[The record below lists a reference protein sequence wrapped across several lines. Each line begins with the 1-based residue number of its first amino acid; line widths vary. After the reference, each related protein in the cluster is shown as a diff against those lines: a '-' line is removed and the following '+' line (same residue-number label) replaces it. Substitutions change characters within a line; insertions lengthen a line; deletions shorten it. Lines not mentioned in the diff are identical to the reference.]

1 MTTHRIINALT
12 VDVEDYFQVEA
23 LASAVPRAA
32 WETMERRIEANTD
45 LLLTAFDRAG
55 VTGTF
60 FTLGWVAERHPAL
73 IRRIVEAG
81 NELASHGYGHERV
94 DRLGPEAFRA
104 DIRRAK
110 SVLEEVGG
118 VRVLGYRAPTFSL
131 NARTTWA
138 FAVLSEEGYRYSSSI
153 YPIRHD
159 LYGMP
164 DAPRLPFQPNGGP
177 LWEIPLTTARVFGH
191 NLPCGGGGW
200 FRLLPYRVFRLGVR
214 RFHREHDAPALF
226 YTHPWEFDPDQPPVQ
241 VQSRLS
247 RFRHYINLSRTE
259 ARLERLLRDFA
270 WDRMDRAFAR
280 LLTEA

>member
-110 SVLEEVGG
+110 SVLEEVG
-118 VRVLGYRAPTFSL
+118 AC
-131 NARTTWA
+131 A
-138 FAVLSEEGYRYSSSI
+138 
-153 YPIRHD
+153 
-159 LYGMP
+159 
-164 DAPRLPFQPNGGP
+164 
-177 LWEIPLTTARVFGH
+177 
-191 NLPCGGGGW
+191 C
-200 FRLLPYRVFRLGVR
+200 
-214 RFHREHDAPALF
+214 
-226 YTHPWEFDPDQPPVQ
+226 
-241 VQSRLS
+241 
-247 RFRHYINLSRTE
+247 
-259 ARLERLLRDFA
+259 
-270 WDRMDRAFAR
+270 
-280 LLTEA
+280 